1 MSDDTDNDDILDLA
15 DPSEFQDAVSQR
27 AVAFCHVARV
37 ADAVGDAAVREQC
50 LAMLRKLNASI
61 RTPPA
66 AQLVVID
73 DGRQNGG

>member
-1 MSDDTDNDDILDLA
+1 MSDDADNDDPLDLA

-37 ADAVGDAAVREQC
+37 ADVVGNADVREQC

-61 RTPPA
+61 RTPPS
-66 AQLVVID
+66 AQLRAID
-73 DGRQNGG
+73 DSRQKGG